1 MTAWLMVVLTAAYAL
16 TSMAMYFSNRQMAH
30 AAQRQA
36 IAAIKQAE
44 AAAQQIAVAQLQLEA
59 VQKQTEAALKQI
71 EESKRQFK
79 ENMRARVIPKL
90 EVVKD
95 RILYLT
101 FHNIGRTIATNL
113 KIEISPEWLECLKN
127 GPFNQSYVQLNRLR
141 EEEQCLLI
149 DAKCTAQICDL
160 FDAET
165 FRRLCEIPLEIKIS
179 FTSGKELF
187 EKVYSPS
194 IALMKPSA
202 PMLVG

>member
-1 MTAWLMVVLTAAYAL
+1 MTAWLMLVVTTAYAL
-16 TSMAMYFSNRQMAH
+16 TSVAMYFSNRQMAH

-44 AAAQQIAVAQLQLEA
+44 AATQQIAVSQLQLEA

-113 KIEISPEWLECLKN
+113 KIEISPDWLECLKN
-127 GPFNQSYVQLNRLR
+127 GPFHSSYVQLSQLCA
-141 EEEQCLLI
+141 EEQCLLI

>member
-1 MTAWLMVVLTAAYAL
+1 MTAWLMVIL
-16 TSMAMYFSNRQMAH
+16 TSAYVVATLAMYRSNRQAAH

-44 AAAQQIAVAQLQLEA
+44 AATQQIAVAQLQLEA
-59 VQKQTEAALKQI
+59 VQKQTEAAIQQTD
-71 EESKRQFK
+71 EMKRQFK
-79 ENMRARVIPKL
+79 ENVRARITPQL

-113 KIEISPEWLECLKN
+113 KIEISPEWLECLKD
-127 GPFNQSYVQLNRLR
+127 GPFSQSYIQLNKLR
-141 EEEQCLLI
+141 EEGQCLLI

-160 FDAET
+160 FDADS

-187 EKVYSPS
+187 VKTYYPS

>member
-1 MTAWLMVVLTAAYAL
+1 MTAWLMLVVTTAYAL
-16 TSMAMYFSNRQMAH
+16 TSVAMYFSNRQMAH

-44 AAAQQIAVAQLQLEA
+44 AATQQIAVSQLQLEA

-113 KIEISPEWLECLKN
+113 KIEISPEYAAASW
-127 GPFNQSYVQLNRLR
+127 R
-141 EEEQCLLI
+141 
-149 DAKCTAQICDL
+149 
-160 FDAET
+160 
-165 FRRLCEIPLEIKIS
+165 FRVK
-179 FTSGKELF
+179 
-187 EKVYSPS
+187 
-194 IALMKPSA
+194 
-202 PMLVG
+202 

>member
-1 MTAWLMVVLTAAYAL
+1 MTAWLMLVVTTAYAL
-16 TSMAMYFSNRQMAH
+16 TSVAMYFSNRQMAH

-44 AAAQQIAVAQLQLEA
+44 AATQQIAVSQLQLEA
-59 VQKQTEAALKQI
+59 VQQQTEAALKQI

-101 FHNIGRTIATNL
+101 
-113 KIEISPEWLECLKN
+113 
-127 GPFNQSYVQLNRLR
+127 
-141 EEEQCLLI
+141 
-149 DAKCTAQICDL
+149 KCTAQICDL